1 MKHIALISKFSDET
15 ASIPSCVFV
24 STSQNRSYCG
34 RGVLQH
40 PISKYIV
47 VQLVHENL
55 EITFPLTKLSF
66 LRRARME
73 LDIVIPSA

>member
-1 MKHIALISKFSDET
+1 MKHIALISKFSGET
-15 ASIPSCVFV
+15 DSIPSCIFALP
-24 STSQNRSYCG
+24 SQNRSYCG

-55 EITFPLTKLSF
+55 EITFLLTKLS
-66 LRRARME
+66 LLHARME